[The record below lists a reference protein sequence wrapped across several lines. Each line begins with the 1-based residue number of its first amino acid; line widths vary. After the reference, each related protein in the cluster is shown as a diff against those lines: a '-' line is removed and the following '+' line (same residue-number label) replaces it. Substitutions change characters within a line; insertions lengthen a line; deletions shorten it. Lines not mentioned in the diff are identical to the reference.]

1 MKVFL
6 STLKNSI
13 FKVQLE
19 DMNLINPQSVIDKM
33 EGVVEIKSYLNKLK
47 IVKNLYAKGAN
58 TASEICAEVGISLP
72 TVNMLL
78 GDLMSSGEVIK
89 NGRAESQGGRKP
101 DLYQLA
107 EDAFY
112 VLSVDL
118 SRFRLKLALYSCIHL
133 LSSPQESHKVTL
145 DNEKETFDQI
155 CELIDQYLKNS
166 GIVPEKIIAIGISMP
181 GLLDSVSGVN
191 HTYLRFGKNTL
202 LENLE
207 NRFQKRIFLEN
218 DARAMTLAE
227 FKFGNEH
234 RFKNVL
240 GIFVGWGIGLGIIID
255 GKLYQGASGFA
266 GEFAHSPI
274 FESRDVTCTCGK
286 KGCLEAVASGT
297 AIVRMAEEAIKVDKD
312 SILARMVRDHKG
324 ELIPDIVVEAA
335 LAGDQRAI
343 TIISEAGLNL
353 GRGISMLIQLL
364 NPELIIIGGSVAE
377 SNQYL
382 ITPIQQ
388 ALNIYSMAK
397 SREKSQLALYTLGE
411 DVGLL
416 GGVAVVNEKLFED
429 VINPTN

>member
-1 MKVFL
+1 MH
-6 STLKNSI
+6 
-13 FKVQLE
+13 
-19 DMNLINPQSVIDKM
+19 LINPQEVIDKM
-33 EGVVEIKSYLNKLK
+33 DGVVEIKSYLNKIK
-47 IVKNLYAKGAN
+47 IIKNLYLKGAN

-72 TVNMLL
+72 TVNALL
-78 GDLMSSGEVIK
+78 SDLMTSGEVIK
-89 NGRAESQGGRKP
+89 HGRAESQGGRKP
-101 DLYQLA
+101 DLYRLA

-118 SRFRLKLALYSCIHL
+118 SKFQANFALYSCNQTL
-133 LSSPQESHKVTL
+133 AFPKESHKITL
-145 DNEKETFDQI
+145 DNEKETFDHL
-155 CELIDQYLKNS
+155 CDLIDSYLKRTE
-166 GIVPEKIIAIGISMP
+166 IKPEKVIAIGISMP
-181 GLLDSVSGVN
+181 GLVDSVGGVN
-191 HTYLRFGKNTL
+191 YTYLRFGKKSL
-202 LENLE
+202 IENLE
-207 NRFQKRIFLEN
+207 ERFSKKIYMEN

-227 FKFGNEH
+227 FKFGSDH
-234 RFKNVL
+234 SHKNVL

-266 GEFAHSPI
+266 GEFSHSPI
-274 FESRDVTCTCGK
+274 FESRDVTCICGK

-297 AIVRMAEEAIKVDKD
+297 AIVRMAEDAIKLDKD

-324 ELIPDIVVEAA
+324 ELEPALVVEAA

-343 TIISEAGLNL
+343 TILSEAGLDL
-353 GRGISMLIQLL
+353 GRGISILIQLL

-377 SNQYL
+377 ANQYL

-397 SREKSQLALYTLGE
+397 SREKSQLALYQLGE

-429 VINPTN
+429 VINRLS